1 MNPVFILLVIIGV
14 VLLWFLLAFAFKPI
28 GNLFYRLG
36 KDAVDQMSDKKDEEK
51 EKKDE

>member
-14 VLLWFLLAFAFKPI
+14 ILLWFLLAFAFRPI
-28 GNLFYRLG
+28 GNLFYKLG
-36 KDAVDQMSDKKDEEK
+36 KDAVDQMNDKDEEK